1 MPTEKVQ
8 INAGNKGL
16 VNLGNTCYMNSALQ
30 CLSHL
35 ITFHPNN
42 ERFFNECKR
51 SNQNSL
57 IYEWFQF
64 QRQMWTNDSGGIQN
78 PMKLLQRFQRLCR
91 EKDLYFSNFSQ
102 NDVDE
107 FLTLFLDLL
116 HQGVSR
122 EVTMTYSKKVEDEA
136 DKINLKSNET
146 WSRFYENDYSY
157 IVENFYS
164 QLLAITSCTDCE
176 YYTTNHDP
184 IQVVSLEIP
193 NSASSLEC
201 CLSEYMKK
209 LRLDED
215 NLWICD
221 ECKHSVRPFKQA
233 RLWKTSDILF
243 ILVKRYLKN
252 GQKID
257 QFLEYPLI
265 LDLKDYNINYSSK
278 KSNQYSLQSMA
289 IHNGS
294 LGGGHY
300 YAVCKNYL
308 EDRWYEYNDTRVNR
322 ITDEKSLKYSPYLFV
337 YKRV

>member
-1 MPTEKVQ
+1 MPTKGK

-16 VNLGNTCYMNSALQ
+16 ANLGNTCYMNSALQ

-42 ERFFNECKR
+42 EKFFNECKR
-51 SNQNSL
+51 SNQETL
-57 IYEWFQF
+57 LYEWFQF
-64 QRQMWTNDSGGIQN
+64 QKKMWANDASEVLN
-78 PMKLLQRFQRLCR
+78 PISLLRKFQQLCM

-122 EVTMTYSKKVEDEA
+122 EVTMTFSKTIDDEA

-146 WSRFYENDYSY
+146 WKRFYEKDYSY

-164 QLLAITSCTDCE
+164 QLLSITSCTDCE

-184 IQVVSLEIP
+184 IQVISLEIP
-193 NSASSLEC
+193 NSASSLNC

-215 NLWICD
+215 NLWQCD
-221 ECKHSVRPFKQA
+221 KCKNQVRPFKQT

-243 ILVKRYLKN
+243 ILVKRYRN
-252 GQKID
+252 NQKITK
-257 QFLEYPLI
+257 FLEYPMI
-265 LDLKDYNINYSSK
+265 LDMKDYNINYSVK
-278 KSNQYSLQSMA
+278 KKNKYSLQSMA
-289 IHNGS
+289 IHDGS

-308 EDRWYEYNDTRVNR
+308 EDKWYEYNDTRVTR
-322 ITDEKSLKYSPYLFV
+322 ITDEKSLNYSPYLLT
-337 YKRV
+337 YKRL

>member
-1 MPTEKVQ
+1 MPVKKGK

-16 VNLGNTCYMNSALQ
+16 ANLGNTCYMNSALQ

-42 ERFFNECKR
+42 EKFFEECKR
-51 SNQNSL
+51 SNQESL
-57 IYEWFQF
+57 LYEWFQF
-64 QRQMWTNDSGGIQN
+64 QRQMWSNDLSEVLN
-78 PMKLLQRFQRLCR
+78 PITLLRRFQQLCM

-122 EVTMTYSKKVEDEA
+122 EVAMNFSKKIDDEA

-146 WSRFYENDYSY
+146 WQRFYEKDYSY
-157 IVENFYS
+157 IVDNFYS
-164 QLLAITSCTDCE
+164 QLLSITSCTDCE

-184 IQVVSLEIP
+184 IQVISLEIP
-193 NSASSLEC
+193 NSASSLNC

-215 NLWICD
+215 NLWQCD
-221 ECKHSVRPFKQA
+221 KCKNQVRPFKQT

-243 ILVKRYLKN
+243 ILVKRYHKN
-252 GQKID
+252 QKITK
-257 QFLEYPLI
+257 FLEYPMN
-265 LDLKDYNINYSSK
+265 LDMKDYNINYSTK
-278 KSNQYSLQSMA
+278 KNNRYSLQSMA
-289 IHNGS
+289 IHDGS

-300 YAVCKNYL
+300 YAVCNNYL
-308 EDRWYEYNDTRVNR
+308 ENKWYEYNDTRVNR
-322 ITDEKSLKYSPYLFV
+322 ITDEKSLNYSPYLLV
-337 YKRV
+337 YKRA

>member
-1 MPTEKVQ
+1 MPTKGK

-16 VNLGNTCYMNSALQ
+16 ANLGNTCYMNSALQ

-42 ERFFNECKR
+42 EKFFDECKR
-51 SNQNSL
+51 SNQESL
-57 IYEWFQF
+57 LYEWFQF
-64 QRQMWTNDSGGIQN
+64 QRKMWSNDESEVLN
-78 PMKLLQRFQRLCR
+78 PISLLRKFQQLCA

-122 EVTMTYSKKVEDEA
+122 EVTMNFSKKIDDEA

-146 WSRFYENDYSY
+146 WQRFYEKDYSY

-164 QLLAITSCTDCE
+164 QLLAVTSCTECE

-184 IQVVSLEIP
+184 IQVISLEIP
-193 NSASSLEC
+193 NSATSLNC
-201 CLSEYMKK
+201 CLGEYMKK

-215 NLWICD
+215 NLWKCD
-221 ECKHSVRPFKQA
+221 KCKNSVRPFKQT

-243 ILVKRYLKN
+243 ILVKRYRN
-252 GQKID
+252 NQKITK
-257 QFLEYPLI
+257 FLEYPMI
-265 LDLKDYNINYSSK
+265 LDMKDYNINYSAK
-278 KSNQYSLQSMA
+278 KKNQYALQSMA
-289 IHNGS
+289 IHDGS

-308 EDRWYEYNDTRVNR
+308 EDKWYEYNDTQVNR
-322 ITDEKSLKYSPYLFV
+322 ITDEESLKYSPYLLT

>member
-1 MPTEKVQ
+1 MTSQEKP
-8 INAGNKGL
+8 IHAGNKGL
-16 VNLGNTCYMNSALQ
+16 ANLGNTCYMNSALQ

-35 ITFHPNN
+35 TTFHPNN
-42 ERFFNECKR
+42 EKFFNECKR
-51 SNQNSL
+51 SNQDSL

-64 QRQMWTNDSGGIQN
+64 QRKMWSNDSSEVHN
-78 PMKLLQRFQRLCR
+78 PINLLRRFQQLCS
-91 EKDLYFSNFSQ
+91 EKDLYFSNFNQ
-102 NDVDE
+102 NDIDE

-122 EVTMTYSKKVEDEA
+122 EVTMTFSKKVDDEA

-146 WSRFYENDYSY
+146 WSRFYAKDYSY
-157 IVENFYS
+157 IVDNFYS

-184 IQVVSLEIP
+184 IQVISLEIP

-215 NLWICD
+215 NLWQCD
-221 ECKHSVRPFKQA
+221 ECKNSVRPFKQT
-233 RLWKTSDILF
+233 RLWKTSDVLF
-243 ILVKRYLKN
+243 ILVKRYRKN
-252 GQKID
+252 QKID
-257 QFLEYPLI
+257 KFLKYPMNLN
-265 LDLKDYNINYSSK
+265 LKDYNINYSSK
-278 KSNQYSLQSMA
+278 KSNQYALQSMA

-308 EDRWYEYNDTRVNR
+308 EDKWYEYNDTGVNQL
-322 ITDEKSLKYSPYLFV
+322 TESKVAKYSPYLFV
-337 YKRV
+337 YKRL

>member
-1 MPTEKVQ
+1 MPIKSK

-16 VNLGNTCYMNSALQ
+16 ANLGNTCYMNSALQ

-42 ERFFNECKR
+42 EKFFNECKR
-51 SNQNSL
+51 SNQESL
-57 IYEWFQF
+57 LYEWFQF
-64 QRQMWTNDSGGIQN
+64 QRKMWSNDSSEVLN
-78 PMKLLQRFQRLCR
+78 PINLLRRFQQLCM

-122 EVTMTYSKKVEDEA
+122 EVTMTFSKNVEDEA

-146 WSRFYENDYSY
+146 WQRFYEKDYSY

-164 QLLAITSCTDCE
+164 QLLSITSCTDCE

-184 IQVVSLEIP
+184 IQVISLEIP
-193 NSASSLEC
+193 NSASSLNC

-215 NLWICD
+215 NLWQCD
-221 ECKHSVRPFKQA
+221 KCKHSVRPFKQT
-233 RLWKTSDILF
+233 RLWKTSDVLF
-243 ILVKRYLKN
+243 ILVKRYRKN
-252 GQKID
+252 QKITK
-257 QFLEYPLI
+257 FLEYPMD
-265 LDLKDYNINYSSK
+265 LDMKDYNINYSTK
-278 KSNQYSLQSMA
+278 KNNHYTLQSMA
-289 IHNGS
+289 IHDGS

-308 EDRWYEYNDTRVNR
+308 EEKWYVYNDTGVNQ
-322 ITDEKSLKYSPYLFV
+322 ITDEKSLNYSPYLFV